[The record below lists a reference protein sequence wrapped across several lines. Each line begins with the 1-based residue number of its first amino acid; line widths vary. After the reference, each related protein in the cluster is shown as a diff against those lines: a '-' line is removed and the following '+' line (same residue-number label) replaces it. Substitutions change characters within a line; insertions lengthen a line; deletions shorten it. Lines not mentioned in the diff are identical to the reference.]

1 MSTLI
6 YRPSTL
12 VTIIVRS
19 ADPQQLVVTLESIA
33 KQTHADIEVIV
44 VNMQESKQDEQITQ
58 CVSLSVQ
65 WLNPHGMLML
75 PAAAA
80 NAGLQVAHGN
90 WMTVLDSG
98 VELHPEH
105 VRRLVTMLNDHPDAV
120 AAYAR
125 IRMIDSAETVLNEWG
140 APFDPVNLYSGHLLS
155 IHSLLF
161 HRRFI
166 EAGVCFDETLSGY
179 ADWDFC
185 LQLAQWGD
193 FVFIDEPTAIY
204 PMADQA
210 KQFGWDNAEA
220 EREVLIKWQSRME
233 SGVFQELVRR
243 SCEGKNWHSA
253 RSGENISDTEVD
265 RLQRELEDQSNQLAA
280 LEQKLDNT
288 IALYENSRSWRI
300 TRPMRK
306 VGTHLL
312 RIRLA
317 RQGLGLLNRS
327 MQFKVLGWL
336 LTGQFARARQAL
348 VMVLQQAAL
357 RTVHSALPVV
367 ASFRMHRVFPSL
379 LPLPTKVD
387 VIIPIYNGFE
397 YLELLFGS
405 LAQARSSPFRLLVA
419 NDASPD
425 PRIQPWLERRL
436 QDFPDAVLLQ
446 NDNNL
451 GFVGTVN
458 RLFEYVT
465 HDFVLL
471 NSDVQVPP
479 FWLERLFAPLLANP
493 KVASVTPFTNAGA
506 ICSFPHFFI
515 DNELPQGMPATEVD
529 SVLGRL
535 ADATAI
541 DIPTGVGF
549 CMAIRLEVAKRIG
562 MFDPVFGKGYR
573 EENDW
578 CQRARL
584 LGYRHVLTSNLFVY
598 HKHGGSFPSQERQAL
613 ADRNELILR
622 ERYPGLFDEY
632 HDFIGR
638 DPMRPV
644 RDFLHLMVLAK
655 QAGLPALVVI
665 DNVVEGGAFAYCQEL
680 IANTLKSGIP
690 VLHLLDDYRTGELR
704 AEWKSRSAQ
713 LNLRF
718 QDYPDWERVIEGI
731 QPSSILINNIYSY
744 RRPMDFLRWLGD
756 PAVLKGIPLS
766 IALHDFLMLCPSLFL
781 IDSER
786 KYCGLPES
794 TICNECYSRLPMD
807 FPSGAHTIT
816 EWRMSWEKVFARAET
831 LVAFSNSTRDLYARI
846 YPEHATKIVVRPHSM
861 THFHHR
867 VVTVDLK
874 KPLHIGIVGTIGW
887 QKGWDIV
894 RQLCEAIDD
903 RALPYRVT
911 VIGAMVPA
919 FSARC
924 LNETGRYDKTK
935 LPSLIAQSG
944 ANIFLF
950 PSIWPETFS
959 YVTHELVACGVPLC
973 CFDLG
978 APAETLEHYAAGM
991 VLRRD
996 SSALEMLTQMEQFRV
1011 QLLPWQTLA

>member
-1 MSTLI
+1 MSIPTP
-6 YRPSTL
+6 RSPTL

-19 ADPQQLVVTLESIA
+19 ADSQKLTVTLESIA
-33 KQTHADIEVIV
+33 RQTYPDIEVV
-44 VNMQESKQDEQITQ
+44 VVDMQVKEQGESVLQ
-58 CVSLSVQ
+58 CGSFSVQ
-65 WLNPHGMLML
+65 RIGYQGMSMNL
-75 PAAAA
+75 AAAA
-80 NAGLQVAHGN
+80 NAGLQSAHGDCI
-90 WMTVLDSG
+90 TVLDGG
-98 VELHPEH
+98 VELYPEH
-105 VRRLVTMLNDHPDAV
+105 VRQLVVVLNDHPDAV
-120 AAYAR
+120 AAYSR

-140 APFDPVNLYSGHLLS
+140 APFDPVDLYSGQLLS
-155 IHSLLF
+155 IQSLIF
-161 HRRFI
+161 RRRLI
-166 EAGVCFDETLSGY
+166 EAGTGFDENLAGY

-185 LQLAQWGD
+185 LQLAQWGS
-193 FVFIDEPTAIY
+193 FVFIDELTAINRVT
-204 PMADQA
+204 DQ
-210 KQFGWDNAEA
+210 KQQSVPDNAVA
-220 EREVLIKWQSRME
+220 ERAILLKWQSRMD
-233 SGVFQELVRR
+233 SAVFQELVRR
-243 SCEGKNWHSA
+243 ACASTNS
-253 RSGENISDTEVD
+253 RSVRSEENTPDVEVD
-265 RLQRELEDQSNQLAA
+265 RLQRELKEQSDQLAA
-280 LEQKLDNT
+280 LGQKLDST

-300 TRPMRK
+300 TSPLRK
-306 VGTHLL
+306 LGTHWL

-317 RQGLGLLNRS
+317 RQGFYLLNRL
-327 MQFKVLGWL
+327 MQLKVLGWL
-336 LTGQFARARQAL
+336 LTGQFAQVRRAL
-348 VMVLQQAAL
+348 VMALQQAGAQS
-357 RTVHSALPVV
+357 VYPVLPVV
-367 ASFRMHRVFPSL
+367 ASLCMHRTFPYLS
-379 LPLPTKVD
+379 PLTTKID
-387 VIIPIYNGFE
+387 VIIPVYNGFE
-397 YLELLFGS
+397 YLESLFDS

-425 PRIQPWLERRL
+425 QRIQPWLEQRL

-446 NDNNL
+446 NESNL

-458 RLFEYVT
+458 RLFEHVT

-479 FWLERLFAPLLANP
+479 FWLERLFAPMLANP
-493 KVASVTPFTNAGA
+493 QIASVTPFTNAGA
-506 ICSFPHFFI
+506 ICSFPHFFT
-515 DNELPQGMPATEVD
+515 DNELPQGMQAMDVD
-529 SVLGRL
+529 GVLGRL
-535 ADATAI
+535 ADAAAI
-541 DIPTGVGF
+541 NIPTGVGF

-562 MFDPVFGKGYR
+562 MFDPVFGMGYR

-584 LGYRHVLTSNLFVY
+584 AGYQHVLAPNLFVY
-598 HKHGGSFPSQERQAL
+598 HKHGGSFPSQQRQAL
-613 ADRNELILR
+613 ADRNERVLLD
-622 ERYPGLFDEY
+622 RYPGLFDEY

-638 DPMRPV
+638 DPIRPV
-644 RDFLHLMVLAK
+644 RDFLYLMVLAK

-680 IANTLKSGIP
+680 IANTLESGTP

-704 AEWKSRSAQ
+704 AEWKSHSAQ

-731 QPSSILINNIYSY
+731 QPGSILINNIYSY
-744 RRPMDFLRWLGD
+744 RRPKDFLHWLGN
-756 PAVLKGIPLS
+756 PAVLKGIPVH

-786 KYCGLPES
+786 KYCGLPDS
-794 TICNECYSRLPMD
+794 KVCNHCYRRLPIHD
-807 FPSGAHTIT
+807 LPDGVESIA
-816 EWRMSWEKVFARAET
+816 EWRIAWEKMFARAET

-903 RALPYRVT
+903 HALPYRVT

-991 VLRRD
+991 ILKRD

-1011 QLLPWQTLA
+1011 RLSSRTEQ

>member
-1 MSTLI
+1 MNTPTPRS
-6 YRPSTL
+6 PTL
-12 VTIIVRS
+12 VTIIVRN
-19 ADPQQLVVTLESIA
+19 ADSQQLAVTLESIA
-33 KQTHADIEVIV
+33 RQTYPDIEIV
-44 VNMQESKQDEQITQ
+44 VVDMQVSEPGEPILQ
-58 CVSLSVQ
+58 CGSFFVHRI
-65 WLNPHGMLML
+65 NCHGKSMT

-80 NAGLQVAHGN
+80 NAGLQAAHGD
-90 WMTVLDSG
+90 WITVLDSG
-98 VELHPEH
+98 VELYLEH
-105 VRRLVTMLNDHPDAV
+105 VHQLVAALNDHPDAV
-120 AAYAR
+120 AAYTR
-125 IRMIDSAETVLNEWG
+125 IRTIDSDGTVLNEQG
-140 APFDPVNLYSGHLLS
+140 APFDPVDLYSGHLLS

-161 HRRFI
+161 RRRFI
-166 EAGVCFDETLSGY
+166 EAGASFDESLAEY

-185 LQLAQWGD
+185 LQLAQWGG
-193 FVFIDEPTAIY
+193 FVFIDALTAIHRVT
-204 PMADQA
+204 DRV
-210 KQFGWDNAEA
+210 KQSAPDNAEA
-220 EREVLIKWQSRME
+220 ERAIWVKWQSRMQSE
-233 SGVFQELVRR
+233 VFQELVRR
-243 SCEGKNWHSA
+243 VCAGMNWQSV
-253 RSGENISDTEVD
+253 RSEENTPDAEVE
-265 RLQRELEDQSNQLAA
+265 RLQRELEDQSDQLAA
-280 LEQKLDNT
+280 LEQKLDST

-300 TRPMRK
+300 TSPLRK
-306 VGTHLL
+306 LGTHWL

-317 RQGLGLLNRS
+317 WQGFYLLNRP

-336 LTGQFARARQAL
+336 LSGQFAQVRRAL
-348 VMVLQQAAL
+348 VLALQQKSAKS
-357 RTVHSALPVV
+357 VHSVQPVV
-367 ASFRMHRVFPSL
+367 ASLRMHRTLPSL
-379 LPLPTKVD
+379 PPLPAKVD
-387 VIIPIYNGFE
+387 VIIPVYNGFE
-397 YLELLFGS
+397 YLESLFDS

-425 PRIQPWLERRL
+425 QRIQPWLERCL
-436 QDFPDAVLLQ
+436 QDFPDAVLLH
-446 NDNNL
+446 NDSNL

-458 RLFEYVT
+458 RLFEHVT

-479 FWLERLFAPLLANP
+479 FWLERLFAPMLTNP
-493 KVASVTPFTNAGA
+493 QVASVTPFTNAGA
-506 ICSFPHFFI
+506 ICSFPYFFT
-515 DNELPQGMPATEVD
+515 DNELPQGMQATEVD
-529 SVLGRL
+529 GVLGRL
-535 ADATAI
+535 ADAVAI
-541 DIPTGVGF
+541 DISTGVGF

-562 MFDPVFGKGYR
+562 MFDPVFGMGYR

-584 LGYRHVLTSNLFVY
+584 LGYRHVMVPNLFVY
-598 HKHGGSFPSQERQAL
+598 HKHGGSFPSQQRQAL
-613 ADRNELILR
+613 ADRNERILL

-638 DPMRPV
+638 DPVRPV
-644 RDFLHLMVLAK
+644 RDFLYLMVLAK
-655 QAGLPALVVI
+655 QAQQPALVVI
-665 DNVVEGGAFAYCQEL
+665 DNVIEGGAFAYCQEL
-680 IANTLKSGIP
+680 IANTLKAGTP
-690 VLHLLDDYRTGELR
+690 VLHLLDDCRTGELR

-713 LNLRF
+713 LNLHF

-731 QPSSILINNIYSY
+731 QPGSILINNIYSY
-744 RRPMDFLRWLGD
+744 RRPMDFLHWLGN
-756 PAVLKGIPLS
+756 PAMLKEIPVH

-794 TICNECYSRLPMD
+794 TICNQCYSRLPLD
-807 FPSGAHTIT
+807 FPGGAHTIT

-831 LVAFSNSTRDLYARI
+831 LVAFSNSTRELYARI

-861 THFHHR
+861 THFHHWA
-867 VVTVDLK
+867 VTVDLN

-887 QKGWDIV
+887 QKGWNIV
-894 RQLCEAIDD
+894 RQLCEVID
-903 RALPYRVT
+903 AQNLPYQIT

-919 FSARC
+919 FSAQC

-1011 QLLPWQTLA
+1011 RLSSRTEQ